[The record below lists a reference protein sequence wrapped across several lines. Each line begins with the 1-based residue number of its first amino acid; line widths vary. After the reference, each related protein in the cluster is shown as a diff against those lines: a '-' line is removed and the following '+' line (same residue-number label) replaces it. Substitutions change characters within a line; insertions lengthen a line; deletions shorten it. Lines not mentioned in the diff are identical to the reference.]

1 MKTKKVTISLVI
13 LLYSVAV
20 PFLEINNT
28 HVFNPDWT
36 PHAKIHEVWQ
46 LITNSSIG
54 ILCLWLVWVKNEL
67 KTSILLSMLVIGGFL
82 IAYCIQDVYGGS
94 MKYLDGTEKTIL
106 GINIGVL
113 GFGISFVLLTL
124 LYFRNRKNKLIKM
137 KTNFKI
143 LLTLSFV
150 MSAIHITGQNNSNP
164 INIDHIA
171 TKIDSLLSNYNE
183 SEPGV
188 AIGLVQNNQLM
199 YEKYFGM
206 ANLDYEIPIHK
217 GTSFH
222 VASVSKQFTAFA
234 ILLLEDEGKLSLEDD
249 IRIHLPE
256 MHEFEPKITISH
268 LLNHTSGLKD
278 KYNLLRLSGWTL
290 DDVITN
296 EQVLELI
303 FNQKTLNFKPD
314 EKHMYSNANYALLA
328 EIVAR
333 ISKMSFAEF
342 THQRIFEPL
351 QMEDSKFVDKEGQ
364 VVKNKSLSYV
374 KVDSIYVEDL
384 FNNFSVGATN
394 LNTTITDL
402 SKWVINYDSKKV
414 GNEAIFNK
422 MQSLR
427 QLNNGETYGYA
438 NGIFVN
444 TYKGFKRIEHSGQD
458 ASYQAYLATF
468 PELNLSVIFTNTN
481 GEING
486 ARMVYDIM
494 DICLEPYLKNKKPNS
509 SITKLFTHKEPIKKT
524 TTYLKQ
530 FEGYYW
536 DEKDKYSRHIKV
548 ENDTLHYVRS
558 VTNKTALIP
567 VGESEFEMVH
577 NKYVSVSFNSNKM
590 IVTLD
595 DGYQIISEKYSP
607 ANYNVFTLEEFTG
620 RYYSTELNTYYAFY
634 IKENMLVAKHTRLG
648 DFPLKAI
655 KNDYFMGN
663 KGSFLK
669 VVFVRN
675 SFNEVIGFKVSSSR
689 AKNVLFTKMK
699 L

>member
-1 MKTKKVTISLVI
+1 MRTKLKLIITLLLVLHAIIIS
-13 LLYSVAV
+13 AQ
-20 PFLEINNT
+20 NNT
-28 HVFNPDWT
+28 
-36 PHAKIHEVWQ
+36 EQ
-46 LITNSSIG
+46 
-54 ILCLWLVWVKNEL
+54 
-67 KTSILLSMLVIGGFL
+67 
-82 IAYCIQDVYGGS
+82 
-94 MKYLDGTEKTIL
+94 
-106 GINIGVL
+106 
-113 GFGISFVLLTL
+113 
-124 LYFRNRKNKLIKM
+124 
-137 KTNFKI
+137 
-143 LLTLSFV
+143 
-150 MSAIHITGQNNSNP
+150 
-164 INIDHIA
+164 INIDHIT
-171 TKIDSLLSNYNE
+171 TKIDSLLSSYNE
-183 SEPGV
+183 DEPGV
-188 AIGLVQNNQLM
+188 AIGIIQNNKLM
-199 YEKYFGM
+199 YERYFGM

-217 GTSFH
+217 ETSFH

-249 IRIHLPE
+249 IRIYLPE
-256 MHEFEPKITISH
+256 MYEFEPKITINN

-296 EQVLELI
+296 EQVLNLT
-303 FNQKTLNFKPD
+303 FNQETLNFKAN

-333 ISKMSFAEF
+333 VSKMSFAEF
-342 THQRIFEPL
+342 AHQRIFEPL
-351 QMEDSKFVDKEGQ
+351 QMYNSKFVDEKGQ
-364 VVKNKSLSYV
+364 VVKNKSLSYF
-374 KVDSIYVEDL
+374 KVDSTYVEDL

-402 SKWVINYDSKKV
+402 SKWAINYDIKTV
-414 GNEAIFNK
+414 GSEVIFNK
-422 MQSLR
+422 MQTL
-427 QLNNGETYGYA
+427 QHLNNGETYGYT
-438 NGIFVN
+438 NGLFIN
-444 TYKGFKRIEHSGQD
+444 TYRGFKRIEHSGQD

-494 DICLEPYLKNKKPNS
+494 DICLEPYLINKEPNS
-509 SITKLFTHKEPIKKT
+509 SITKLFTHKEAIKKT
-524 TTYLKQ
+524 TAYLKQ

-536 DEKDKYSRHIKV
+536 DERDKYSRHIKV

-558 VTNKTALIP
+558 VTNKTALNP
-567 VGESEFEMVH
+567 VGENEFEMALDE
-577 NKYVSVSFNSNKM
+577 YVSVSFNSNQM

-607 ANYNVFTLEEFTG
+607 ANYNESTLEEFTG
-620 RYYSTELNTYYAFY
+620 RYYSTELNAYYSFF
-634 IKENMLVAKHTRLG
+634 IKEGTLVAKHTRLG

-655 KNDYFMGN
+655 KNDYFIGN

-675 SFNEVIGFKVSSSR
+675 SFDKVIGFEVSSSR
-689 AKNVLFTKMK
+689 AKKVLFTKMK

>member
-1 MKTKKVTISLVI
+1 VKITFKYIAFLVLI
-13 LLYSVAV
+13 LYA
-20 PFLEINNT
+20 FAAYT
-28 HVFNPDWT
+28 
-36 PHAKIHEVWQ
+36 Q
-46 LITNSSIG
+46 NSDQQIYEYQ
-54 ILCLWLVWVKNEL
+54 IPN
-67 KTSILLSMLVIGGFL
+67 
-82 IAYCIQDVYGGS
+82 
-94 MKYLDGTEKTIL
+94 
-106 GINIGVL
+106 
-113 GFGISFVLLTL
+113 
-124 LYFRNRKNKLIKM
+124 
-137 KTNFKI
+137 
-143 LLTLSFV
+143 
-150 MSAIHITGQNNSNP
+150 
-164 INIDHIA
+164 
-171 TKIDSLLSNYNE
+171 KIDSLLSKYNE
-183 SEPGV
+183 NEPGV
-188 AIGLVQNNQLM
+188 AIGLVKNNQLM

-206 ANLDYEIPIHK
+206 ANLDYGIPIHK
-217 GTSFH
+217 ETSFH

-249 IRIHLPE
+249 IRIYLPE

-296 EQVLELI
+296 EQVLDLI
-303 FNQKTLNFKPD
+303 FNQKTLNFKPND
-314 EKHMYSNANYALLA
+314 KHMYSNANYALLA
-328 EIVAR
+328 EIVAK

-342 THQRIFEPL
+342 TRQRIFEPL
-351 QMEDSKFVDKEGQ
+351 RMYNSKFVDQKGQ
-364 VVKNKSLSYV
+364 VVKNKSLSYF
-374 KVDSIYVEDL
+374 KVDSTYLEDL

-402 SKWVINYDSKKV
+402 SKWAINYYTKRI
-414 GNEAIFNK
+414 GNEAIFTK
-422 MQSLR
+422 MQTLR
-427 QLNNGETYGYA
+427 HLNNGETYGYA
-438 NGIFVN
+438 NGLFVN

-468 PELNLSVIFTNTN
+468 PELDLSLIFTNTN
-481 GEING
+481 GEVNG

-494 DICLEPYLKNKKPNS
+494 DICLEPYLKNKQSNS
-509 SITKLFTHKEPIKKT
+509 SKT
-524 TTYLKQ
+524 TLFNHKNRIEKTTKYLKQ

-548 ENDTLHYVRS
+548 ENDTLYYVRS
-558 VTNKTALIP
+558 VMNKSALIP
-567 VGESEFEMVH
+567 VGENEFEMALDE
-577 NKYVSVSFNSNKM
+577 YVSVSFNANQM

-607 ANYNVFTLEEFTG
+607 ANYNATTLDEFIG
-620 RYYSTELNTYYAFY
+620 RYYSSELNAYYSFY
-634 IKENMLVAKHTRLG
+634 IEEGQLVAKHTRLG

-655 KNDYFMGN
+655 KNDYFIGN

-675 SFNEVIGFKVSSSR
+675 SFHKVIGFEVSSSR

>member
-1 MKTKKVTISLVI
+1 MKITFKYIAFLV
-13 LLYSVAV
+13 
-20 PFLEINNT
+20 
-28 HVFNPDWT
+28 
-36 PHAKIHEVWQ
+36 
-46 LITNSSIG
+46 LIVYAFAAYTQNSDQQIYEYQ
-54 ILCLWLVWVKNEL
+54 IPN
-67 KTSILLSMLVIGGFL
+67 
-82 IAYCIQDVYGGS
+82 
-94 MKYLDGTEKTIL
+94 
-106 GINIGVL
+106 
-113 GFGISFVLLTL
+113 
-124 LYFRNRKNKLIKM
+124 
-137 KTNFKI
+137 
-143 LLTLSFV
+143 
-150 MSAIHITGQNNSNP
+150 
-164 INIDHIA
+164 
-171 TKIDSLLSNYNE
+171 KIDSLLSKYNE
-183 SEPGV
+183 DEPGV
-188 AIGLVQNNQLM
+188 AIGITHNNQLI

-217 GTSFH
+217 ETSFH

-249 IRIHLPE
+249 IRIYLPE

-296 EQVLELI
+296 EQVLNLI
-303 FNQKTLNFKPD
+303 FNQETLNFKPN

-333 ISKMSFAEF
+333 VSNMSFEEF
-342 THQRIFEPL
+342 TQKRIFEPL
-351 QMEDSKFVDKEGQ
+351 RMYNSKFVDQKGQ
-364 VVKNKSLSYV
+364 VVKNKSLSYF
-374 KVDSIYVEDL
+374 KVDSTYVEDL

-402 SKWVINYDSKKV
+402 SKWAINYDIKTV
-414 GNEAIFNK
+414 GSEVIFNK
-422 MQSLR
+422 MQTL
-427 QLNNGETYGYA
+427 QHLNNGETYGYA
-438 NGIFVN
+438 NGLFIN
-444 TYKGFKRIEHSGQD
+444 TYRGFKRIEHSGQD

-494 DICLEPYLKNKKPNS
+494 DICLEPYLNNKQSNS
-509 SITKLFTHKEPIKKT
+509 SITKLFINKEPIKKT
-524 TTYLKQ
+524 TAYLKQ

-567 VGESEFEMVH
+567 VGENEFEMALDE
-577 NKYVSVSFNSNKM
+577 YVSVSFNANQM

-607 ANYNVFTLEEFTG
+607 ANYNQSTLEEFTG
-620 RYYSTELNTYYAFY
+620 RYYSTELNAYYSFF
-634 IKENMLVAKHTRLG
+634 IKEGTLVAKHTRLG

-655 KNDYFMGN
+655 KNDYFIGN

-675 SFNEVIGFKVSSSR
+675 SFHEVIGFEVSSSR

>member
-1 MKTKKVTISLVI
+1 MRTNLKFMITPLLVSYAI
-13 LLYSVAV
+13 IMSAQ
-20 PFLEINNT
+20 NNT
-28 HVFNPDWT
+28 
-36 PHAKIHEVWQ
+36 EQ
-46 LITNSSIG
+46 
-54 ILCLWLVWVKNEL
+54 
-67 KTSILLSMLVIGGFL
+67 
-82 IAYCIQDVYGGS
+82 
-94 MKYLDGTEKTIL
+94 
-106 GINIGVL
+106 
-113 GFGISFVLLTL
+113 
-124 LYFRNRKNKLIKM
+124 
-137 KTNFKI
+137 
-143 LLTLSFV
+143 
-150 MSAIHITGQNNSNP
+150 

-199 YEKYFGM
+199 YEKYFGL
-206 ANLDYEIPIHK
+206 ANLDYEIQIHK

-249 IRIHLPE
+249 IRIYLPE
-256 MHEFEPKITISH
+256 MHEFKHKITISH

-303 FNQKTLNFKPD
+303 FNQETLNFKPND
-314 EKHMYSNANYALLA
+314 KHMYSNANYALLA

-342 THQRIFEPL
+342 THKRIFEPL
-351 QMEDSKFVDKEGQ
+351 HMYDSKFLDQKGQ
-364 VVKNKSLSYV
+364 VVKNKSLSYL
-374 KVDSIYVEDL
+374 KVDSTYVEDL

-402 SKWVINYDSKKV
+402 SKWAINYDTKTV
-414 GNEAIFNK
+414 GSEVIFTK
-422 MQSLR
+422 MQTL
-427 QLNNGETYGYA
+427 QHLNNGETYGYA
-438 NGIFVN
+438 NGLFIN

-494 DICLEPYLKNKKPNS
+494 DICLKPYLKNKSSNS
-509 SITKLFTHKEPIKKT
+509 SITKLFTHKEPIEKT

-536 DEKDKYSRHIKV
+536 DEKDKNSRHIKV
-548 ENDTLHYVRS
+548 ENDTLKYIRS
-558 VTNKTALIP
+558 STNKTALIP
-567 VGESEFEMVH
+567 VGENEFEMALDE
-577 NKYVSVSFNSNKM
+577 YVSVSFNSNQM

-607 ANYNVFTLEEFTG
+607 ANYNVSTLEEFTG
-620 RYYSTELNTYYAFY
+620 RYYSTELNAYYSFY
-634 IKENMLVAKHTRLG
+634 IKENQLVAKHTRLG
-648 DFPLKAI
+648 DFKLKAI
-655 KNDYFMGN
+655 KNNYFLGN

-675 SFNEVIGFKVSSSR
+675 SSNELIGFEVSSSR
-689 AKNVLFTKMK
+689 AKNVFFTK
-699 L
+699 LNS